1 MARKFMYNG
10 MELPDID
17 PKMKPDE
24 IRGVHAVT
32 YPELETATVSGPTKR
47 GDDQVYTFARALGRK
62 G

>member
-10 MELPDID
+10 LELPDID
-17 PKMKPDE
+17 PAMKPDE
-24 IRGVHAVT
+24 IRSQHAVT

-47 GDDQVYTFARALGRK
+47 GDDDVYTFSRALGRK